1 MKKEIYRSEAVRK
14 ELAGNLLSQLYS
26 EDYAS
31 PEYIE
36 TLENASISQVYNDYF
51 KQIIVSLQ
59 DIIAVNTENHS
70 VLFWDLKKIPKE

>member
-1 MKKEIYRSEAVRK
+1 MRK